1 MKKNQKIYLITEE
14 NLLQLEKD
22 SLILRALENGGVDNW
37 DWYDVSIY
45 TFANDICNLR
55 KNEWSMEAIERTAK
69 ENIKKL
75 YKEIKEEINKKDVND
90 DHSLTNNIFL

>member
-14 NLLQLEKD
+14 NLLKLEKD
-22 SLILRALENGGVDNW
+22 SLILSALENGGVDNW

-45 TFANDICNLR
+45 TFANDICNLQ